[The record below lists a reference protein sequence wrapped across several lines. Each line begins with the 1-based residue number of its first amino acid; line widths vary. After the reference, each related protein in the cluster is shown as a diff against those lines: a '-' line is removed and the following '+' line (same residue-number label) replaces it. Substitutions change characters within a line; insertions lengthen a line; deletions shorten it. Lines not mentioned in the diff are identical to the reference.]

1 MYTFLPGWVMRL
13 YHDFDKHEHVYQDL
27 CNLACHESTID
38 LCYVKKL
45 PILMDI
51 SEMFPMMWR
60 FMPMLDLHVD
70 VLMSRD
76 LDSIINKRESAAV
89 AEWIQSS
96 HSLHVIR
103 DHPLHV
109 KEILGGLFGIKLG

>member
-13 YHDFDKHEHVYQDL
+13 YHDFDKHEQVYQDL

-45 PILMDI
+45 PVLMDI
-51 SEMFPMMWR
+51 SEVFPMMWR
-60 FMPMLDLHVD
+60 FMPMLDLQVD
-70 VLMSRD
+70 IMMSRD